1 MKIAR
6 EVKALMMEQ
15 GTVKNRLHLKSG
27 VNRVVINKIL
37 SGKPYNINS
46 LHRVCKVLNAE
57 VTITKKEKP

>member
-1 MKIAR
+1 MKIAKEIEKLMR
-6 EVKALMMEQ
+6 EQ
-15 GTVKNRLHLKSG
+15 NIVKNRLHIKSG

-37 SGKPYNINS
+37 SGKPYHIDS